1 MFKLFLFLKLFN
13 IRIMRYKIGQKTR
26 PNKNA
31 LICFDIFCKQAIWHI
46 YISSQLLI
54 SSFQMKK
61 KIAVNKLC
69 QSRIVAFVIQNGCLK
84 ASILYQKFLFDFIL
98 SCLRLP
104 LYSNSSFKTTTK
116 IDWIYLLQVSP
127 ICVCVILGTDD
138 G

>member
-1 MFKLFLFLKLFN
+1 M
-13 IRIMRYKIGQKTR
+13 
-26 PNKNA
+26 A
-31 LICFDIFCKQAIWHI
+31 HI
-46 YISSQLLI
+46 YFKSMLLI

-104 LYSNSSFKTTTK
+104 LYSNSSFETKKK

-127 ICVCVILGTDD
+127 ICVCYFRYGRWVTRRVAVLSIVTIWLLAALVSFVPISFGLHRYYI
-138 G
+138 